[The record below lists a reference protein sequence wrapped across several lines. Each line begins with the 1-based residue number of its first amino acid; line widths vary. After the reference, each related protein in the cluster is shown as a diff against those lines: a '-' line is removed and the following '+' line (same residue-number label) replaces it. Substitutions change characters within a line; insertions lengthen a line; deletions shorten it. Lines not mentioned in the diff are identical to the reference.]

1 MDGELNFVTPVK
13 NTGLGRPRKDTA
25 SVQKRKA
32 AERSR
37 LRQRQSVFSGNV
49 AERWQ
54 PLKGSRSD
62 AEFAA
67 VLLDK

>member
-1 MDGELNFVTPVK
+1 MDGDRNFVTPVK
-13 NTGLGRPRKDTA
+13 NIGRPRKDTA

-32 AERSR
+32 AEKSR
-37 LRQRQSVFSGNV
+37 LRRQQSVFLGRT

-54 PLKGSRSD
+54 RLKGSRSD

-67 VLLDK
+67 VLLDRWA